1 MAEHR
6 LMSDAQFKERV
17 ERRNKRLDR
26 IDFLLEALLQ
36 KQNDS
41 KSSFRGAMNSSQE
54 TLRQPF
60 RSNHISHVAESSRKF
75 KQRMAELSRENPI
88 AKPSTPYLD
97 SLVANLPIIAADID
111 KSSTANAQRNK
122 EIPRANEFMVQ
133 SEPKSMVNTIGDCIG
148 KIVESPLN
156 KALPVTTIF
165 SSSQD
170 LISTHFFPN
179 EDSAIS
185 DSEHADAINKDVV
198 RNQGLSLHCEIPPA
212 LHFMSIGNKQAS
224 CLEPKFQLHCDKILE
239 ENTVVSLTASIQTCL
254 SYVRQ
259 NVPTHSPPPKP
270 PDCALLNPQLSLE
283 PPNGVAVENHLMF
296 PPSPKPGGHKFQSTQ
311 GELQVKRATA
321 VLPPPPEPP
330 DIEHIMVVLQEFV
343 TLTFPKL
350 IGFRSFYR
358 NRYSVTGLISV
369 SLSILS
375 QLVVINVFDNNLYT
389 MVSILSTMKL
399 LSDASYALTCSVGL
413 KVTTQMM
420 LSLSRNVTM
429 SLLLKPREDVF
440 AARVALETNMPSP
453 DYVISMLPLLG
464 PPLIDEGKDYDM
476 KQSNPCNLF
485 STSPH
490 CRSHVFMH
498 NKRVPPKSHCGIFQI
513 YQCVVA
519 DKYLEFSH
527 ICGVK
532 FPFKLRN
539 GNWVYGFL
547 AWFTYTHNLLS
558 LASGTEKGTYHIC
571 YCLQLLPCH
580 KNVNIGFYLFPKCTK
595 CHSCGSNISRSGVKW
610 FLGYTYQY
618 ACGEWFIKG
627 NYCIV
632 VEKTRRDLEQQQ
644 ICQGVDS

>member
-1 MAEHR
+1 MAEYTWANAVGAHWKDIEAEYNAEWAKIAYLDGPGYTVWDR
-6 LMSDAQFKERV
+6 IEAKADL
-17 ERRNKRLDR
+17 RRKYFSRSSYHGVTNSSNSTLIQPIHSHLNSPKAASFHEIDKRLAKSHHE
-26 IDFLLEALLQ
+26 IKLLLCTRTMDLSHKEIVS
-36 KQNDS
+36 S
-41 KSSFRGAMNSSQE
+41 KSVNG
-54 TLRQPF
+54 
-60 RSNHISHVAESSRKF
+60 
-75 KQRMAELSRENPI
+75 ENPI
-88 AKPSTPYLD
+88 AKPSTLYLD
-97 SLVANLPIIAADID
+97 SLVANLPVIVADDID
-111 KSSTANAQRNK
+111 KSTADNVQRK
-122 EIPRANEFMVQ
+122 EEIPRADEFMVQ
-133 SEPKSMVNTIGDCIG
+133 SELKSMVNTIGDCIG
-148 KIVESPLN
+148 KIVESSLI

-170 LISTHFFPN
+170 LITMHFFPN
-179 EDSAIS
+179 EDSTIS
-185 DSEHADAINKDVV
+185 DSEHGHASNKDVV
-198 RNQGLSLHCEIPPA
+198 RNQGLSLHCEIPLA

-239 ENTVVSLTASIQTCL
+239 ENTMVSLTASIQTCL

-270 PDCALLNPQLSLE
+270 PDCALWNPQLSLE
-283 PPNGVAVENHLMF
+283 PPNGVAIENHLMF

-311 GELQVKRATA
+311 GELQVTRATA

-330 DIEHIMVVLQEFV
+330 DIKHIVVVLQEFV

-375 QLVVINVFDNNLYT
+375 QLVVINIFDNNLYT
-389 MVSILSTMKL
+389 MVSVLSTMKL

-413 KVTTQMM
+413 KVTTQTM

-429 SLLLKPREDVF
+429 SLLLKPHEDVF

-453 DYVISMLPLLG
+453 DYVISLLPLLG

-476 KQSNPCNLF
+476 KQSNPGNLF

-490 CRSHVFMH
+490 CKSHVFMH

-532 FPFKLRN
+532 FPLN
-539 GNWVYGFL
+539 
-547 AWFTYTHNLLS
+547 
-558 LASGTEKGTYHIC
+558 SGME
-571 YCLQLLPCH
+571 
-580 KNVNIGFYLFPKCTK
+580 IGFMAFLRGLHIPITTCCLLLVVQRKGHVIFVIVCNFYLVIRMLIL
-595 CHSCGSNISRSGVKW
+595 GSICSQNAQSVTVGDLT
-610 FLGYTYQY
+610 FL
-618 ACGEWFIKG
+618 E
-627 NYCIV
+627 V
-632 VEKTRRDLEQQQ
+632 V
-644 ICQGVDS
+644 